1 MLLQQLS
8 LAKASCVADYA
19 CMKALGVI
27 EFSYSNFGSILTV
40 LEDDLK
46 VVLRR
51 PLLNDW
57 GKLDWARS
65 LEG

>member
-1 MLLQQLS
+1 
-8 LAKASCVADYA
+8 
-19 CMKALGVI
+19 MKAVGVTK
-27 EFSYSNFGSILTV
+27 FSYSNFSSILTV

-51 PLLNDW
+51 PLFNDR

-65 LEG
+65 LKG